1 LLFARL
7 FIFGMNYC
15 IAELMAEST
24 VVFHAEFV
32 DQPVQLRVGQA
43 FSKSTV
49 SHDPAH
55 YLSFV

>member
-1 LLFARL
+1 
-7 FIFGMNYC
+7 MNYC